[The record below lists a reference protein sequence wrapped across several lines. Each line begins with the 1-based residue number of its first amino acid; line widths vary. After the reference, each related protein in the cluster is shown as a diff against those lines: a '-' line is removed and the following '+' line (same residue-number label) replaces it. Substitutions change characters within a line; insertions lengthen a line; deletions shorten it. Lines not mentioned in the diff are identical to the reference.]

1 MIETNFSLS
10 LISSRYFFSYI
21 GLIAYQLVSRI
32 FAGFSNSLSK
42 SSMRP
47 SSNSSWTMKS
57 RIELSRVSSKRYAD
71 FAKQRL
77 MNATISVRKS
87 SDRHG
92 LLAIRVVSDRLA
104 EAPIT
109 SA

>member
-1 MIETNFSLS
+1 M
-10 LISSRYFFSYI
+10 
-21 GLIAYQLVSRI
+21 VSRI

-42 SSMRP
+42 SSMR
-47 SSNSSWTMKS
+47 SSSKVSLVMNSRMA
-57 RIELSRVSSKRYAD
+57 LSRVSSKRYGLR
-71 FAKQRL
+71 AKQRL
-77 MNATISVRKS
+77 MNATIKVRKS